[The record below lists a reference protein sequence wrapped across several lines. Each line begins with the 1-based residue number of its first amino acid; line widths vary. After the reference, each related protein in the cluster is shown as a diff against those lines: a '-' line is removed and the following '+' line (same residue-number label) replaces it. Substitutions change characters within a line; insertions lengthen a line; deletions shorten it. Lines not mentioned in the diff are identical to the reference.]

1 VPQAACRSRLKAL
14 YSLLIPALPHRA
26 ISNRCWRRL
35 TMSHSAR
42 SHSSCLDVPGSKLA
56 TSQVAGTR
64 WSSYGTTVTCTA
76 PLHCGAARNSVST
89 KPQAPSLSSATCSS
103 SGTRETQSGSQP
115 VRVSVSSKDTPSS
128 SCPSGSS
135 FVLDCAND
143 RGEYGAASTS
153 SDRL

>member
-1 VPQAACRSRLKAL
+1 MPQAACRSRLKAL
-14 YSLLIPALPHRA
+14 YSLLIPALPHWA

-35 TMSHSAR
+35 TMSHS
-42 SHSSCLDVPGSKLA
+42 VPESKLA